1 MLQVVMGKFFSPNID
16 RRGRVVRAVWGAA
29 LIVVGL
35 LLLGRHPWICFGLLA
50 FGAFALYE
58 AARGWCLMRACGLK
72 TKL

>member
-1 MLQVVMGKFFSPNID
+1 MGKFFSPNID

-29 LIVVGL
+29 LIVAGL
-35 LLLGRHPWICFGLLA
+35 LLLERHPWLCLALAA

-58 AARGWCLMRACGLK
+58 AVRGWCLMRACGIK